1 MANLSSDK
9 NYIENLLKALS
20 VAEAINTFTIIDQ
33 KIVQLLECSTNDFL
47 SLNDHFKSYHKESK
61 NIAQNASSIIQII
74 TNSAI
79 NDSFANLS
87 RFGDSYDELTKTFSQ
102 HVEFL
107 DVEIKKTANK
117 FENLKIFHNNYKQN
131 LNSIKVLLANLN
143 INGPKPD
150 EDNFTKEKS
159 IEILEK
165 IETIKT
171 HVSGSDCI
179 VEQFVNIASE
189 SFILLSNIKKENYEQ
204 LQKLN
209 DNIEISFALFKKKYS
224 EATALFPALKE
235 LTDKNAT
242 NIAVIITNLQ
252 YHDIIMQK
260 IEHIHSTHK
269 DITADLK
276 NYNDNDQSL
285 ALLHNKAKTFLKIRD
300 VAGLQTAQ
308 LIHANKQYQM
318 AIEEI
323 SANLENIGNEMIS
336 ISCMCENLVG
346 KSSQTK
352 EFYLNNIVENLNNAH
367 NYNNKLADLISNIK
381 QHTQAL
387 SDKNNEFAKVY
398 SEIRTQ
404 KEFINEIVLEIAKS
418 AEKVPAKSSKTLAQL
433 NELLKET
440 NLIEGHIEDIHNE
453 INQKVEQ
460 IVNYKDNFLAET
472 NILQSLN
479 ELKTVIPGL
488 IDMLKESIMKIDE
501 YLYFNTSISLN
512 VSDNIKNSL
521 RKIKY
526 YELFEKASDTI
537 IEELNAINLK
547 LNYGAFSENN
557 NRKDNLK
564 HLKERYT
571 MASEHI
577 IHDHV
582 SKLTE
587 DGDITID
594 NTKNII
600 RNLANQN
607 SQNDDDNLELF

>member
-1 MANLSSDK
+1 MSNIPGDK
-9 NYIENLLKALS
+9 NYIENLLKALTVS
-20 VAEAINTFTIIDQ
+20 EAINTFSVIDQ
-33 KIVQLLECSTNDFL
+33 KIVQLLECSTDDFL

-61 NIAQNASSIIQII
+61 NIAQNASNIIKII
-74 TNSAI
+74 TNSTI
-79 NDSFANLS
+79 SDSFANLKK
-87 RFGDSYDELTKTFSQ
+87 FGDSYDELTKIFSH

-117 FENLKIFHNNYKQN
+117 FENLKIFYNNYRQN
-131 LNSIKVLLANLN
+131 LHSIKVLLANLN
-143 INGPKPD
+143 IDGSAPD
-150 EDNFTKEKS
+150 EENYTKEKS
-159 IEILEK
+159 SEIVDIIEK
-165 IETIKT
+165 IKT
-171 HVSGSDCI
+171 LVNSSDNI
-179 VEQFVNIASE
+179 IEQFVNISSE
-189 SFILLSNIKKENYEQ
+189 SFLLLSNIKKENYEQ

-209 DNIEISFALFKKKYS
+209 DNIEISFELFKKKYT

-235 LTDKNAT
+235 LTDKNAA

-260 IEHIHSTHK
+260 IEHIHRTHK

-276 NYNDNDQSL
+276 NYNDKNQSL
-285 ALLHNKAKTFLKIRD
+285 TLLHNKAKTFLKIRD

-323 SANLENIGNEMIS
+323 SLNLEDIGNEMIS

-352 EFYLNNIVENLNNAH
+352 EFYLNNIVENLNSAH
-367 NYNNKLADLISNIK
+367 NYNNKLADFISNIK

-387 SDKNNEFAKVY
+387 SDKNNDFTKVFT
-398 SEIRTQ
+398 EICTQ
-404 KEFINEIVLEIAKS
+404 KELIRKNILEITKS
-418 AEKVPAKSSKTLAQL
+418 VDKEPGKSIKTLAQL
-433 NELLKET
+433 NALLNET
-440 NLIEGHIEDIHNE
+440 DLIEEHIKEVHRE
-453 INQKVEQ
+453 LNQKVEQ
-460 IVNYKDNFLAET
+460 IVNNKDNFLAET
-472 NILQSLN
+472 IIIQTLN
-479 ELKTVIPGL
+479 ELKTAIPGL
-488 IDMLKESIMKIDE
+488 IEMLKESIREIDE

-547 LNYGAFSENN
+547 LNYGEVSENK
-557 NRKDNLK
+557 NREDNLK

-577 IHDHV
+577 IHEHV
-582 SKLTE
+582 SK
-587 DGDITID
+587 ITD
-594 NTKNII
+594 NSQISDSAKNII
-600 RNLANQN
+600 SNLANQN
-607 SQNDDDNLELF
+607 SETDDDNLELF

>member
-1 MANLSSDK
+1 MSNIPGDK
-9 NYIENLLKALS
+9 NYIENLLKALTVS
-20 VAEAINTFTIIDQ
+20 EAINTFSVIDQ
-33 KIVQLLECSTNDFL
+33 KIVQLLECSTDDFL

-61 NIAQNASSIIQII
+61 NIAQNASNIIKII
-74 TNSAI
+74 TNSTI
-79 NDSFANLS
+79 SDSFANLKK
-87 RFGDSYDELTKTFSQ
+87 FGDSYDELTKIFSH

-117 FENLKIFHNNYKQN
+117 FENLKIFYNNYRQN
-131 LNSIKVLLANLN
+131 LHSIKVLLANLN
-143 INGPKPD
+143 LDGSAPD
-150 EDNFTKEKS
+150 EENYTKEKS
-159 IEILEK
+159 SEIVDIIEK
-165 IETIKT
+165 IKT
-171 HVSGSDCI
+171 LVNSSDNI
-179 VEQFVNIASE
+179 IEQFVNISSE
-189 SFILLSNIKKENYEQ
+189 SFLLLSNIKKENYEQ

-209 DNIEISFALFKKKYS
+209 DNIEISFELFKKKYT

-235 LTDKNAT
+235 LTDKNAA

-260 IEHIHSTHK
+260 IEHIHRTHK

-276 NYNDNDQSL
+276 NYNDKDQSL
-285 ALLHNKAKTFLKIRD
+285 TLLHNKAKTFLKIRD

-323 SANLENIGNEMIS
+323 SLNLEDIGNEMIS

-352 EFYLNNIVENLNNAH
+352 EFYLNNIVENLNSAH
-367 NYNNKLADLISNIK
+367 NYNNKLADFISNIK

-387 SDKNNEFAKVY
+387 SDKNNDFTKVFT
-398 SEIRTQ
+398 EICTQ
-404 KEFINEIVLEIAKS
+404 KELIRKNILEITKS
-418 AEKVPAKSSKTLAQL
+418 VDKEPGKSIKTLAQL
-433 NELLKET
+433 NALLNET
-440 NLIEGHIEDIHNE
+440 DLIEEHIKEVHRE
-453 INQKVEQ
+453 LNQKVEQ
-460 IVNYKDNFLAET
+460 IVNNKDNFLAET
-472 NILQSLN
+472 IIIQTLN
-479 ELKTVIPGL
+479 ELKTAIPGL
-488 IDMLKESIMKIDE
+488 IEMLKESIREIDE

-547 LNYGAFSENN
+547 LNYGEVSENK
-557 NRKDNLK
+557 NREDNLK

-577 IHDHV
+577 IHEHV
-582 SKLTE
+582 SK
-587 DGDITID
+587 ITD
-594 NTKNII
+594 NSQISDSAKNII
-600 RNLANQN
+600 SNLANQN
-607 SQNDDDNLELF
+607 SETDDDNLELF

>member
-1 MANLSSDK
+1 MSNIPGDK
-9 NYIENLLKALS
+9 NYIENLLKALTVS
-20 VAEAINTFTIIDQ
+20 EAINTFSVIDQ
-33 KIVQLLECSTNDFL
+33 KIVQLLECSTDDFL

-61 NIAQNASSIIQII
+61 NIAQNASNIIKII
-74 TNSAI
+74 TNSTI
-79 NDSFANLS
+79 SDSFANLKK
-87 RFGDSYDELTKTFSQ
+87 FGDSYDELTKIFSH

-117 FENLKIFHNNYKQN
+117 FENLKIFYNNYRQN
-131 LNSIKVLLANLN
+131 LHSIKVLLANLN
-143 INGPKPD
+143 IDGSAPD
-150 EDNFTKEKS
+150 EENYTKEKS
-159 IEILEK
+159 SEIVDIIEK
-165 IETIKT
+165 IKT
-171 HVSGSDCI
+171 LVNSSDNI
-179 VEQFVNIASE
+179 IEQFVNISSE
-189 SFILLSNIKKENYEQ
+189 SFLLLSNIKKENYEQ

-209 DNIEISFALFKKKYS
+209 DNIEISFELFKKKYT

-235 LTDKNAT
+235 LTDKNAA

-260 IEHIHSTHK
+260 IEHIHRTHK

-276 NYNDNDQSL
+276 NYNDKDQSL
-285 ALLHNKAKTFLKIRD
+285 TLLHNKAKTFLKIRD

-323 SANLENIGNEMIS
+323 SLNLEDIGNEMIS

-352 EFYLNNIVENLNNAH
+352 EFYLNNIVENLNSAH
-367 NYNNKLADLISNIK
+367 NYNNKLADFISNIK

-387 SDKNNEFAKVY
+387 SDKNNDFTKVFT
-398 SEIRTQ
+398 EICTQ
-404 KEFINEIVLEIAKS
+404 KELIRKNILEITKS
-418 AEKVPAKSSKTLAQL
+418 VDKEPGKSIKTLAQL
-433 NELLKET
+433 NALLNET
-440 NLIEGHIEDIHNE
+440 DLIEEHIKEVHRE
-453 INQKVEQ
+453 LNQKVEQ
-460 IVNYKDNFLAET
+460 IVNNKDNFLAET
-472 NILQSLN
+472 IIIQTLN
-479 ELKTVIPGL
+479 ELKTAIPGL
-488 IDMLKESIMKIDE
+488 IEMLKESIREIDE

-547 LNYGAFSENN
+547 LNYGEVSENK
-557 NRKDNLK
+557 NREDNLK

-577 IHDHV
+577 IHEHV
-582 SKLTE
+582 SK
-587 DGDITID
+587 ITD
-594 NTKNII
+594 NSQISDSAKNII
-600 RNLANQN
+600 SNLANQN
-607 SQNDDDNLELF
+607 SETDDDNLELF